1 MNPIEMPTDGDD
13 VVDLPETNKLFKHH
27 LSIHGLSFIEQLG
40 NDALGDAELETDS
53 TVQPALRLLAD
64 AVGTMLAPEL
74 RELSLFHIGLSRN
87 AINCF
92 AKFVIRIDKFGRV
105 NGKVPGMSS
114 LEEST
119 YESYDDDFEE
129 MSSPEKSDSAVS
141 TDLAGDSPTKGKP
154 PMAATAAAPRQ
165 AVKRRSNSPSR
176 ARDREWISKGSWT
189 IGEKIGCGSFGEVF
203 KGLNNHDGKIFAV
216 KRLRITAE
224 RSEELLNLANE
235 VDLMRNM
242 SHPNIVSYIGTK
254 VNIVVPWVGGII

>member
-1 MNPIEMPTDGDD
+1 MISDEM
-13 VVDLPETNKLFKHH
+13 
-27 LSIHGLSFIEQLG
+27 S
-40 NDALGDAELETDS
+40 DAS
-53 TVQPALRLLAD
+53 S
-64 AVGTMLAPEL
+64 APYTFL
-74 RELSLFHIGLSRN
+74 CWNVMIS
-87 AINCF
+87 
-92 AKFVIRIDKFGRV
+92 DK
-105 NGKVPGMSS
+105 MSVMS
-114 LEEST
+114 NLDENT

-129 MSSPEKSDSAVS
+129 MSSPEKSESALS
-141 TDLAGDSPTKGKP
+141 TELDGDGPTKGKP
-154 PMAATAAAPRQ
+154 PVAAGAPPRQ

-176 ARDREWISKGSWT
+176 SRDREWIAKGSWT

-254 VNIVVPWVGGII
+254 VSNLVW